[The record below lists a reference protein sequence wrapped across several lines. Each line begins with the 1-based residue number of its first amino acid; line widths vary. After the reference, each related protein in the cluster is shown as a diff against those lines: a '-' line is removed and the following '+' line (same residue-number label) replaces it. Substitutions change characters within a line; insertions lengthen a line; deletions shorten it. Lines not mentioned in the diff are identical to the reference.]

1 MTEGLLLDSVNADT
15 GVLSPFLPVPET
27 EFTSVVGVDM
37 DVLAL
42 EVAVT
47 DEVWVA
53 ETEDDTVLVLE
64 EGS

>member
-15 GVLSPFLPVPET
+15 GVLSPFLPVPEA

-53 ETEDDTVLVLE
+53 ETDDDTVLVLE